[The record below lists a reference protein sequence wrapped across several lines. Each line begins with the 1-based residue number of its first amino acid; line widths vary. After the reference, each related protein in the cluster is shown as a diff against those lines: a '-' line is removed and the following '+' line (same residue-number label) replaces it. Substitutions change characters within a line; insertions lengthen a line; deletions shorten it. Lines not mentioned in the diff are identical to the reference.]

1 MMPKDWSYFVLP
13 FLAAFIFSLLI
24 INWSEISWIF
34 DWQTISRWAEE
45 NVFGGPTEEP
55 IEEEELIQV
64 GQEAVGEEDH
74 IKIPALGIEAPLRS
88 PDSSDLD
95 VLSAELDR
103 GVVIYPEAAR
113 PGDPGQTVILGHSAP
128 PGYPDIKFDRV
139 FSDLGNLI
147 PGDVIEI
154 YYQERVFKYSTEKVE
169 TMSVEEYGQL
179 LLKPSANEY
188 NLVISTCYP
197 PGRNWQR
204 WVVTAYL
211 LTE

>member
-1 MMPKDWSYFVLP
+1 MISKNWSYFVLP
-13 FLAAFIFSLLI
+13 FLAVFVFSLLI

-34 DWQTISRWAEE
+34 DWQIINRWIEE
-45 NVFGGPTEEP
+45 VVLEEPIDEP
-55 IEEEELIQV
+55 IEEELIQI
-64 GQEAVGEEDH
+64 GRGAVGEEDH
-74 IKIPALGIEAPLRS
+74 IRISALGIEAPLRS
-88 PDSSDLD
+88 PDSSDLE

-113 PGDPGQTVILGHSAP
+113 PGDPGRTVILGHSAP

-147 PGDVIEI
+147 PGDIIEI
-154 YYQERVFKYSTEKVE
+154 YYQERLFEYSAEKVE
-169 TMSVEEYGQL
+169 TMSIEEYGQL
-179 LLKPSANEY
+179 LLEPPAEEY
-188 NLVISTCYP
+188 TLIISTCYP

-204 WVVTAYL
+204 WVATAYL